1 MKIDIITIFPNIF
14 DSYFDESIIKRA
26 REKNIV
32 EINIIN
38 LRNFTTD
45 KRKTVDDTPFGG
57 GEGMVMMVE
66 PIEKAVNS
74 IKTQDSHVIAL
85 SAKGELF
92 KQSKAKTLSQ
102 KKHLILI
109 CGRYEGFDQR
119 ILDEIADEVL
129 SIGNFVLTGG
139 EIPAMIVADSVARL
153 IPGVLGNESSPE
165 TDSYFSDDKTKQY
178 PIYTKPAE
186 YKSQNGKTLKVPDIL
201 LSGNHE
207 EIKQWREKNSKT

>member
-119 ILDEIADEVL
+119 ILDEIADEV
-129 SIGNFVLTGG
+129 
-139 EIPAMIVADSVARL
+139 
-153 IPGVLGNESSPE
+153 
-165 TDSYFSDDKTKQY
+165 
-178 PIYTKPAE
+178 
-186 YKSQNGKTLKVPDIL
+186 
-201 LSGNHE
+201 
-207 EIKQWREKNSKT
+207 